1 MTHWYDRTMR
11 WAQLTLTDTDPGAF
25 DPDLWLRY
33 FREARCDGAVIGSG
47 GYLAFHPTDIAYHRR
62 AATLGDEDV
71 FGYLVEGCRA
81 MGMAVLCRS
90 DAHATHAGARRDHP
104 EWLAVTEAGEY
115 REHWS
120 TPGVWVT
127 CALGEYTFGFMTRVH
142 EEIASRY
149 EVDAIFC
156 NRWAGSG
163 VCYCDSCRTAFRAAT
178 GLEIPGADDRDSD
191 DMVAYLEWRERRLF
205 ELADHWDARIR
216 AAHPGSRFIPN
227 SPGGALSDLDG
238 TGLAKRND
246 ILFIDK
252 QARSGIAA
260 PWANGRNGRELRA
273 VMGRKPIGGIFSV
286 GVEEQ
291 FRWKDSVQAD
301 AELRVWIAE
310 AVANGM
316 RPWFTKFCGRVY
328 DDRWM
333 QVVAEVYRT
342 YADWEPH
349 LRLDDP
355 VAEVA
360 VVYSQDAARHYARSR
375 AGELVD
381 APIAGVYQA
390 LIEDRALFE
399 MVHADT
405 LSAGSLDRYRAVVLP
420 NVATLSDEQAG
431 VLRDYVRAG
440 GGLVATFETSLY
452 DERGRRRDDFA
463 LADLY
468 GAHATDEAVQSPL
481 KNSYIALNHDAR
493 IDDLPVI
500 HRGLEDAGRVIN
512 GGARVPVVAAA
523 APHDASAP
531 PPNVGTAEGPYSL
544 VPPYPD
550 LPMEEVYPR
559 EIRNDCPEVFHSLV
573 GEGRVVY
580 IASDLDRRFWEM
592 LTPDHGRILA
602 NSVRWASGAA
612 APRVEVAGP
621 GLVDVTMWRGE
632 TGAGPNGGTR
642 HCLHVVNMT
651 NPFAMR
657 GVVREVIPLA
667 GLEVTLRPGGT
678 IAGAPRALAAGR
690 DLEIGPTNDGAVR
703 MRLPE
708 VAVHEAV
715 VFEVE
720 PS

>member
-1 MTHWYDRTMR
+1 MAPWYERTMR
-11 WAQLTLTDTDPGAF
+11 WAQLTLTDTDPGSF
-25 DPDLWLRY
+25 DPDFWLRY
-33 FREARCDGAVIGSG
+33 FEECRCDGAVIGSG
-47 GYLAFHPTDIAYHRR
+47 GYLAFHPTDVPYHHE

-71 FGYLVEGCRA
+71 FGYLVERCRA
-81 MGMAVLCRS
+81 MDMAVLCRS
-90 DAHATHAGARRDHP
+90 DAHATHTDARRDHP
-104 EWLAVTEAGEY
+104 EWLAVTEDGRY

-127 CALGEYTFGFMTRVH
+127 CALGGYTFDFMTRVH
-142 EEIASRY
+142 EEIASSY
-149 EVDAIFC
+149 GVDAIFC

-163 VCYCDSCRTAFRAAT
+163 ICYCESCRTGFRTVT

-191 DMVAYLEWRERRLF
+191 AMVAYLEWRERRLF
-205 ELADHWDARIR
+205 ELADHWNARIR
-216 AAHPGSRFIPN
+216 TARPGSSFIPN

-238 TGLAKRND
+238 VGLAERNE

-273 VMGRKPIGGIFSV
+273 TMGRKPIGGIFSV
-286 GVEEQ
+286 GVEER
-291 FRWKDSVQAD
+291 FRWKDSVQEG
-301 AELRVWIAE
+301 AELRVWVAE

-333 QVVAEVYRT
+333 QVVSDLYRT

-349 LRLDDP
+349 LRLREP

-360 VVYSQDAARHYARSR
+360 IVYSQAAARHYARSR
-375 AGELVD
+375 GGELVD
-381 APIAGVYQA
+381 APIAGFYQA
-390 LIEDRALFE
+390 LLEDRTLFE

-405 LSAGSLDRYRAVVLP
+405 LSAGSLDGYRAVILP
-420 NVATLSDEQAG
+420 NVATLSDAQAQ
-431 VLRDYVRAG
+431 VLRDYVHAG

-452 DERGRRRDDFA
+452 DERGRRRGNFA
-463 LADLY
+463 LADLF
-468 GAHATDEAVQSPL
+468 GAHATDAAVQTPL
-481 KNSYIALNHDAR
+481 QNSYIALNHGADTA
-493 IDDLPVI
+493 DLSVI

-512 GGARVPVVAAA
+512 GGARVPVA
-523 APHDASAP
+523 APADRPAGRQPGA
-531 PPNVGTAEGPYSL
+531 APYSL

-559 EIRNDCPEVFHSLV
+559 EIRDDCDEVFHSFA
-573 GEGRVVY
+573 GDGRVVY

-592 LTPDHGRILA
+592 LTPDHGRVLA
-602 NSVRWASGAA
+602 NSVRWAAGGT
-612 APRVEVAGP
+612 APLVHVSGP
-621 GLVDVTMWRGE
+621 GLVDATLWRGE
-632 TGAGPNGGTR
+632 SGAGTGGATR

-657 GVVREVIPLA
+657 GVVREVLPLS
-667 GLEVTLRPGGT
+667 GLEVTLHLGGGL
-678 IAGAPRALAAGR
+678 AGAPRALAAGR
-690 DLEIGPTNDGAVR
+690 ELETVAEDDGAVR
-703 MRLPE
+703 VRLPE

-720 PS
+720 AR